1 MKRAAFAP
9 FASAA
14 GPTAAISGFAAG
26 TTGNPDREDNGG
38 GDEEQDDEGR
48 KVHG

>member
-9 FASAA
+9 FAS
-14 GPTAAISGFAAG
+14 TAATAVGQLAAAPAVEPERKG
-26 TTGNPDREDNGG
+26 QEG

>member
-1 MKRAAFAP
+1 MAALAGGAGAGFGVAAAVGQLAAAP
-9 FASAA
+9 AVEPERK
-14 GPTAAISGFAAG
+14 GQ
-26 TTGNPDREDNGG
+26 EG